1 MSIRHKHLDIEAARA
16 SAREMNAR
24 RTCEGC
30 AFLVTHLRPRCM
42 GETSP
47 NFRTPRDTYH
57 ERCGVYAVRG
67 RDGKPVERKPEPA
80 APAPEKRKRM
90 RLVEVRGEKRAV
102 TEDEYDRLLARN
114 YARKVRA

>member
-1 MSIRHKHLDIEAARA
+1 VSIRHKHMDIEAAKA
-16 SAREMNAR
+16 SAREANSR

-42 GETSP
+42 GEASP

-80 APAPEKRKRM
+80 APVAKPKRM

-114 YARKVRA
+114 AARRRA

>member
-1 MSIRHKHLDIEAARA
+1 MTTRFKQIDMENSKAI
-16 SAREMNAR
+16 AREMNAR

-80 APAPEKRKRM
+80 PPVAKPKRM
-90 RLVEVRGEKRAV
+90 RLVEVRGTNRVVSEA
-102 TEDEYDRLLARN
+102 EYDRLLVAG
-114 YARKVRA
+114 RKRA

>member
-1 MSIRHKHLDIEAARA
+1 MSIRHKHMDIEAARA

-30 AFLVTHLRPRCM
+30 AFLVTHLRPRGM

-57 ERCGVYAVRG
+57 ERCGSYAVRG
-67 RDGKPVERKPEPA
+67 RDGKPVERKPEP
-80 APAPEKRKRM
+80 PKPVEKPKRM
-90 RLVEVRGEKRAV
+90 RLVEVRGTNRVV
-102 TEDEYDRLLARN
+102 TEAEYDRLLSAG
-114 YARKVRA
+114 RKRA

>member
-1 MSIRHKHLDIEAARA
+1 MSIRHKHMDIEAARA

-80 APAPEKRKRM
+80 PVAKPKRM
-90 RLVEVRGEKRAV
+90 RLVEVRGTNRVVSEA
-102 TEDEYDRLLARN
+102 EYDRLLNAG
-114 YARKVRA
+114 RKRA

>member
-1 MSIRHKHLDIEAARA
+1 MSIRHKHQDIEAAKA
-16 SAREMNAR
+16 SAREANAR

-57 ERCGVYAVRG
+57 ERCGSYAVRG
-67 RDGKPVERKPEPA
+67 RDGKPVERKPEP
-80 APAPEKRKRM
+80 PKPPPEKPKRM
-90 RLVEVRGEKRAV
+90 RLVEVRGSNRVVSEA
-102 TEDEYDRLLARN
+102 EYDRLLARN
-114 YARKVRA
+114 AARRRA

>member
-1 MSIRHKHLDIEAARA
+1 MTTRFKQIDMENSKAI
-16 SAREMNAR
+16 AREMNAR

-80 APAPEKRKRM
+80 PPPVEKRKRM
-90 RLVEVRGEKRAV
+90 RLVEVRGTNRVVSEA
-102 TEDEYDRLLARN
+102 EYDRLLNAGR
-114 YARKVRA
+114 RRA

>member
-1 MSIRHKHLDIEAARA
+1 MTTRFKQIDMENSKAI
-16 SAREMNAR
+16 AREMNAR

-57 ERCGVYAVRG
+57 ERCGAYAVRG
-67 RDGKPVERKPEPA
+67 RDGKPVERKPEP
-80 APAPEKRKRM
+80 PAPVEKRKRM

-114 YARKVRA
+114 AARRRA

>member
-1 MSIRHKHLDIEAARA
+1 MSIRHKHLDIEAAKA
-16 SAREMNAR
+16 SAREANSR

-80 APAPEKRKRM
+80 PPPVEKRKRM
-90 RLVEVRGEKRAV
+90 RLVEVRGTNRVVSEA
-102 TEDEYDRLLARN
+102 EYDRLLVAG
-114 YARKVRA
+114 RKRA

>member
-1 MSIRHKHLDIEAARA
+1 MSIRHKHMDIEAARA
-16 SAREMNAR
+16 SAREANSR

-30 AFLVTHLRPRCM
+30 AYLRTQLRPMCQAEH
-42 GETSP
+42 GP
-47 NFRTPRDTYH
+47 HFRMPRDTYN

-80 APAPEKRKRM
+80 PPPVEKRKRM

-114 YARKVRA
+114 AARRRA

>member
-67 RDGKPVERKPEPA
+67 RDGKPVERKPEP
-80 APAPEKRKRM
+80 PMPVEKPKRM
-90 RLVEVRGEKRAV
+90 RLVEVRGSNRVVSEA
-102 TEDEYDRLLARN
+102 EYDRLLNAG
-114 YARKVRA
+114 RKRA